1 MFVNG
6 SYTPVLPSFFGE
18 GPSYGRAN
26 VSRDPSGQITLS
38 TGPGNDA
45 IGVARGL
52 DGLYHVNVNGQ
63 DFAFNRA
70 ELSRL
75 AINTGRGFDQVHVA
89 GNVDVPFRLDFPSG
103 SRMHVPRADASG
115 PVVGGVNQPAGAIA
129 SLDAYAQ
136 SPGLPFELAPG
147 GGGLPL
153 PSGNFDPGAAA
164 ALIQMMRGQ
173 SPFGPGALG
182 GAGGGF
188 APDLLGGYVPGPGSP
203 FAQYFQGLE
212 GLGRLPAGEGM
223 SVREASAVLQ
233 QNFEQ
238 CSENGKFGKSITKKS
253 LENAIASDTTS
264 PEVKAAANAF
274 LNNPQAL
281 EVITKAH
288 SDGPS
293 SGMTKGDLNTVLSPG
308 NRTLDGLDALNPNN
322 LPPGS
327 QAHAIAEIRKH
338 WDQVGTGKF
347 NTASKS
353 DLERVLSSDSA
364 PPELKEAVNQVLNTP
379 GLYERLKGPFGI
391 SVGDLNKAM
400 SPGWGG

>member
-6 SYTPVLPSFFGE
+6 SYTPVQPSLFGE

-38 TGPGNDA
+38 TGAGNDTVN
-45 IGVARGL
+45 VARGL

-63 DFAFNRA
+63 DFAFNRQ

-103 SRMHVPRADASG
+103 SRMHIPQG
-115 PVVGGVNQPAGAIA
+115 
-129 SLDAYAQ
+129 DAYAQ
-136 SPGLPFELAPG
+136 SPGLPFSFPPG
-147 GGGLPL
+147 GAGLPL
-153 PSGNFDPGAAA
+153 PYGNFDPSAAA

-182 GAGGGF
+182 MPSGGF
-188 APDLLGGYVPGPGSP
+188 SPELMGGYMPGAGSP

-223 SVREASAVLQ
+223 SVREASSVLQ

-238 CSENGKFGKSITKKS
+238 VSENGKFGQSITKKS
-253 LENAIASDTTS
+253 LENAVASDTTS

-288 SDGPS
+288 GDGPS
-293 SGMTKGDLNTVLSPG
+293 GGMTKGDLNTVLSPG
-308 NRTLDGLDALNPNN
+308 NHTLDGLDGLNPNN

-347 NTASKS
+347 NSASKS
-353 DLERVLSSDSA
+353 DLERVLASDSA

-391 SVGDLNKAM
+391 SLGDLNKAM